1 MAIHGEITPP
11 PDKSITHRSFMLGA
25 LAKGTTTVRNALE
38 SLDIKST
45 RNALQDLGVG
55 IQKDGDTYLVQGS
68 QLKEP
73 STVIDAGNSGT
84 TARLICGILA
94 SLDGVATITGDSS
107 LVLRPMA
114 RVIKP
119 LESMGA
125 FFMARKGDY
134 LPMAVKG
141 GKLKGISHAMQVAS
155 AQVKS
160 ALLMAG
166 LHAEGETHV
175 TEPFKSRD
183 HTERMLRF
191 FGVILKQDQNCVSIS
206 GGQEFEARDII
217 VSGDPSSAAFPIV
230 WAAAIPGSEIT
241 VKDVCLN
248 PTRTGFIGVL
258 ERMGAQIT
266 RENIHEVAGEQVG
279 NLVIH
284 GAQLQATTI
293 AGEEI
298 PSLIDE
304 IPILVVA
311 GCLASGTTVI
321 RDAKELRVKE
331 TDRISAMSQ
340 GLTSLGAQVEE
351 LDDGLIIKGPA
362 RLSPGKIRTFSG
374 HRIAM
379 SFHILSKVCNIDVS
393 LDNKDCI
400 DISYPGFFKEMKH
413 LR

>member
-45 RNALQDLGVG
+45 RNALQDLGID

-125 FFMARKGDY
+125 FFMARKGGY
-134 LPMAVKG
+134 LPLAVKG
-141 GKLKGISHAMQVAS
+141 GKLKGISDAMQVAS

-175 TEPFKSRD
+175 SEPFKSRD

-191 FGVILKQDQNCVSIS
+191 FGVILKQDQNSVSIS
-206 GGQEFEARDII
+206 GGHPATHPLQPFPQ
-217 VSGDPSSAAFPIV
+217 SGQPLP
-230 WAAAIPGSEIT
+230 
-241 VKDVCLN
+241 
-248 PTRTGFIGVL
+248 
-258 ERMGAQIT
+258 
-266 RENIHEVAGEQVG
+266 
-279 NLVIH
+279 
-284 GAQLQATTI
+284 
-293 AGEEI
+293 
-298 PSLIDE
+298 
-304 IPILVVA
+304 
-311 GCLASGTTVI
+311 
-321 RDAKELRVKE
+321 
-331 TDRISAMSQ
+331 
-340 GLTSLGAQVEE
+340 
-351 LDDGLIIKGPA
+351 PA
-362 RLSPGKIRTFSG
+362 PKSW
-374 HRIAM
+374 
-379 SFHILSKVCNIDVS
+379 
-393 LDNKDCI
+393 
-400 DISYPGFFKEMKH
+400 
-413 LR
+413 